1 MAATIDLSKAHLVRV
16 HGDIT
21 AIYSYINDERALILA
36 PSFRP
41 GAPWFCV
48 LESAAYTWDD
58 EDPNNIIEVV
68 RKANKACEVLGIE
81 PTPHNA
87 RRIAGIVIDGL
98 PDLIR
103 MPTAAEKELRNSAYG
118 RLQLKANGETIAEED
133 LRLEKET
140 GAEYA

>member
-1 MAATIDLSKAHLVRV
+1 MAATLDPRKAHLVRQ

-21 AIYSYINDERALILA
+21 AIYSWINDERALILV

-48 LESAAYTWDD
+48 LESAAFSWDD
-58 EDPNNIIEVV
+58 EDPRNIHDVV

-81 PTPHNA
+81 ATPHNA

-103 MPTAAEKELRNSAYG
+103 MPAAPAKEFNPESYGSLTLKADGQVVAQEDIRIEKEGATYG
-118 RLQLKANGETIAEED
+118 
-133 LRLEKET
+133 
-140 GAEYA
+140 

>member
-1 MAATIDLSKAHLVRV
+1 MPATIDTSKAHLVRQ

-21 AIYSYINDERALILA
+21 AIFSWINDERALILV
-36 PSFRP
+36 PSYRP

-48 LESAAYTWDD
+48 MESASYSWDD
-58 EDPNNIIEVV
+58 EDPRNIPEVV

-87 RRIAGIVIDGL
+87 RRVAGIVIDGL

-103 MPTAAEKELRNSAYG
+103 MPAAPPQEYHRASYG
-118 RLQLKANGETIAEED
+118 NLTLKADGQAIAQEEI
-133 LRLEKET
+133 RVEKA
-140 GAEYA
+140 GAEYV